1 MTTDNTANKD
11 FPPAANLISTTDP
24 DSYVTYANEDFCSI
38 AGYQENELIG
48 KAHNL
53 VRHSDM
59 PKSAFKQMW
68 TYLSAGKSWMGL
80 VKNKC
85 KENEHYWVSAFVTPI
100 KDEQGNIIE
109 FQSVRSKPTSDQVSR
124 AETLYARL
132 RNNLSTSSKRVSY
145 LKLIIGLASLNVTL
159 VPALFIFINPLVG
172 LASLFAC
179 NILLAACLTRFMARL
194 RHISTL
200 SEETYANELMEKP
213 YTGFQ
218 DDFSQIQLALM
229 MKSAQ
234 LRAVSARAEDTASKI
249 LQSAEEEFATIQTID
264 TSIDQQCLETEQV
277 ATAIEE
283 LTYSINEVSSSAA
296 SSSTLTSEAS
306 KKSKEG
312 LQSITDTIQAVDSL
326 ALELEESKNVIYQ
339 LAQDSKKIDSI
350 LDVISAISDQ
360 TNLLAL
366 NAAIEAARAGE
377 AGRGFAVVADEVRN
391 LASKTGSS
399 ASEIHLMINQLQSTA
414 DNAVQTMQK
423 GSELSAEC
431 KQRADSTG
439 QVLTDIY
446 QRLDEVAD
454 SSHQIAAAVDQQSSV
469 TKEINTNITRIRSL
483 ASSTSETSSLSI
495 DRTRKLV
502 DDIEQLRRLMNQF
515 RS

>member
-1 MTTDNTANKD
+1 MTLENTINKD

-24 DSYVTYANEDFCSI
+24 DSYVTYANAEFCSI
-38 AGYQENELIG
+38 AGYDESELLG

-59 PKSAFKQMW
+59 PKPAFKQMW
-68 TYLSAGKSWMGL
+68 EYLKSGNSWMGL

-85 KENEHYWVSAFVTPI
+85 KDNQHYWVSAFVTPI

-109 FQSVRSKPTSDQVSR
+109 FQSVRSKPSQDQINR

-132 RNNLSTSSKRVSY
+132 RENISTSTKRVSF
-145 LKLIIGLASLNVTL
+145 LKLVIGLAALNLTL
-159 VPALFIFINPLVG
+159 VPALFIFTNQLNGLVAMFICN
-172 LASLFAC
+172 LA
-179 NILLAACLTRFMARL
+179 LAGCLTRFISRFK
-194 RHISTL
+194 HIGNL
-200 SEETYANELMEKP
+200 AKETYDNDLMEKP
-213 YTGFQ
+213 YTGFK

-249 LQSAEEEFATIQTID
+249 LESAEEEFTTIQTID

-283 LTYSINEVSSSAA
+283 LTYSINEVSSSAT
-296 SSSTLTSEAS
+296 SSSNLTSEAS

-312 LQSITDTIQAVDSL
+312 LQSITETIEAVDSL

-339 LAQDSKKIDSI
+339 LAQDSQKIESI
-350 LDVISAISDQ
+350 LDVISTISDQ

-502 DDIEQLRRLMNQF
+502 DDIEQLQRLMNQF
-515 RS
+515 RN